1 MYPKLP
7 KVFLNKDSLKHGIL
21 PEYVIMIENIY
32 QYMNKLGGNFD
43 FFKRKLKHHAEN
55 ISIHALMRGDKSI
68 DRKSLS
74 MADKIYADFANI
86 SYTLPEKRPKQ
97 YVSYNYDNLS
107 DLETSIYRN
116 DDNKHVIISHRGTK
130 NQDDVLTD
138 LRLFMLNNKSEIDR
152 FNRSDKKFNKS

>member
-1 MYPKLP
+1 
-7 KVFLNKDSLKHGIL
+7 
-21 PEYVIMIENIY
+21 
-32 QYMNKLGGNFD
+32 
-43 FFKRKLKHHAEN
+43 
-55 ISIHALMRGDKSI
+55 
-68 DRKSLS
+68 
-74 MADKIYADFANI
+74 MADKIYANFANI